1 VLGHPD
7 LLAAAAH
14 RRTVKL
20 RDGRHAQMI
29 YAPLPPDRRR
39 TAPHH
44 EAAKA
49 VVIVGGRRE
58 RVDPV
63 DIVGLVAPYETQCQG
78 KRAYSKP
85 DAKRA
90 SARAQ
95 AKGGQMRVYRCPHC
109 DWYHVGHSN
118 TPRPEA
124 RPA

>member
-63 DIVGLVAPYETQCQG
+63 DIVALVAPYETQCQG
-78 KRAYSKP
+78 KVAYTKP

-90 SARAQ
+90 RDHARTTFR
-95 AKGGQMRVYRCPHC
+95 GGRMAVYHCPHC
-109 DWYHVGHSN
+109 DHWHLGNSN
-118 TPRPEA
+118 TPRPA
-124 RPA
+124 